1 MLIRH
6 PSCCFV
12 AFTFIQS
19 HGCVLSYFHISI
31 CFRPSLFIHVQYCNV
46 TNINVPLFPCIFRHG
61 LISRFG
67 EENLPKS
74 STQNLRM
81 RILNDALLQRLR
93 TKILWSSSP
102 EGSAVLFQMITNK
115 NAKLYGVSVCTT
127 NNMYTEMRSPL
138 HRDHLRLHDWPW
150 PWGFQYHQ
158 TRHDPQ
164 TKTDLG
170 SEHPPLLKES
180 AI

>member
-1 MLIRH
+1 MLFR
-6 PSCCFV
+6 CFHIHSV
-12 AFTFIQS
+12 SWMCIEL
-19 HGCVLSYFHISI
+19 LSYFNLLSSHFVHT
-31 CFRPSLFIHVQYCNV
+31 CQYCNV

-115 NAKLYGVSVCTT
+115 NAKMYGVSVCTT